1 MAQQRDAKGRFI
13 AAGGDGAGSAGG
25 TARTAGNAGLSET
38 GQPGTG
44 QSGTGQS
51 GTGQPGP
58 GQSGKGKSAS
68 GKPQSGKA
76 GTSKRRARRRP
87 LILTGAGERAEGL
100 IRLEQARRTS
110 FTAKRKARF
119 LAVLSETS
127 NVSAA
132 AAAAGIATITAYTHR
147 RRDAAF
153 ARGWEKALA
162 DAIADLK
169 MLVAHQG
176 RFGAIDEMSSCTD
189 ADGVRHVRRTRQVA
203 DSALRTLVQASG
215 RAALSDAEDR
225 AEAEALE
232 REIQIDAAERIML
245 RRIREMADDPAD
257 GE

>member
-1 MAQQRDAKGRFI
+1 MAQQRDAKGRFVS
-13 AAGGDGAGSAGG
+13 ADGARPAPARAG
-25 TARTAGNAGLSET
+25 
-38 GQPGTG
+38 
-44 QSGTGQS
+44 
-51 GTGQPGP
+51 
-58 GQSGKGKSAS
+58 GKGKTGPDKTGT
-68 GKPQSGKA
+68 GKVGA
-76 GTSKRRARRRP
+76 GRRRNRRRP
-87 LILTGAGERAEGL
+87 LILIGGGQGAEK
-100 IRLEQARRTS
+100 IVRLEQARSNS

-119 LAVLSETS
+119 LTVLSETS
-127 NVSAA
+127 NVRAA
-132 AAAAGIATITAYTHR
+132 AAAAGITSETAYQHR

-176 RFGAIDEMSSCTD
+176 RFGAIDEVSTRTD

-203 DSALRTLVQASG
+203 DSALRTLVQAAG

>member
-44 QSGTGQS
+44 EPGP
-51 GTGQPGP
+51 GQPGL

-68 GKPQSGKA
+68 GKPQSRKA

-215 RAALSDAEDR
+215 RVALSDAEDR